1 MRFHHLM
8 IRGVALASIGLAA
21 ACHVGETR
29 PLPAPAGA
37 AAATA
42 TTNASAT
49 PPAAA
54 DAEPARP
61 TGGPIRLVDFAN
73 FTYPAGPDASPGDT
87 LTLSGGRFAGDDKHD
102 PARLAYLNYGDVTG
116 DGAEEA
122 LVVLSIGSRGSAI
135 PYVLYIYALEKERP
149 KLLWAFETGD
159 RGDGGLRQAYAEDG
173 GLVVELYGDAKVVG
187 KDFYGDG
194 IGVCCPRV
202 FTRARYRWQR
212 KGFRQAGK
220 EEVLSNPNGGAAV
233 VMPRHQSS
241 H

>member
-1 MRFHHLM
+1 MRFHLLL

-29 PLPAPAGA
+29 PLPAPTGA
-37 AAATA
+37 ATTTT

-54 DAEPARP
+54 DSQPARP
-61 TGGPIRLVDFAN
+61 AGGPIRLVDFAN
-73 FTYPAGPDASPGDT
+73 FTYPSAPDAAAGDT
-87 LTLSGGRFAGDDKHD
+87 FTLSGGRFAGDDRHD
-102 PARLAYLNYGDVTG
+102 PALLAYLNYGDVTG

-122 LVVLSIGSRGSAI
+122 LVALSIGSGGSAI
-135 PYVLYIYALEKERP
+135 PSVLYIYTLDKERP

-159 RGDGGLRQAYAEDG
+159 RGEGGLRQVYAEDG
-173 GLVVELYGDAKVVG
+173 GLVVELYGDTKLVG

-194 IGVCCPRV
+194 VGACCPKV
-202 FTRARYRWQR
+202 FTRALYRWQR
-212 KGFRQAGK
+212 NGFRQTGK
-220 EEVLSNPNGGAAV
+220 EEVLSNPSGGAPV